1 MRHSVDILVADDS
14 DEDAALTLAA
24 LRRAAPDA
32 TVVRVK
38 DGRDALQFLYSTEGY
53 QGRPPGFPQLI
64 LLDVHMPV
72 LDGLAVLKSL
82 RSNPLTSAIPIVL
95 FSSLSNPLTIE
106 RGMELG
112 ANDYRVKPVDSARYR
127 AQVDD
132 IVHQWLHTGVAPS
145 ANPQSAA
152 QPASAAR
159 PRPQNR

>member
-1 MRHSVDILVADDS
+1 MRQGVDILVADDS
-14 DEDAALTLAA
+14 DEDAALTLSA

-32 TVVRVK
+32 IVVRVK

-53 QGRPPGFPQLI
+53 QGRRPGFPQLI

-112 ANDYRVKPVDSARYR
+112 ANDYRVKPVDSAHYR
-127 AQVDD
+127 TQVED
-132 IVHQWLHTGVAPS
+132 IVRQWLHADVATPV
-145 ANPQSAA
+145 NPQSAS
-152 QPASAAR
+152 QPGSAAR
-159 PRPQNR
+159 PRPQHR